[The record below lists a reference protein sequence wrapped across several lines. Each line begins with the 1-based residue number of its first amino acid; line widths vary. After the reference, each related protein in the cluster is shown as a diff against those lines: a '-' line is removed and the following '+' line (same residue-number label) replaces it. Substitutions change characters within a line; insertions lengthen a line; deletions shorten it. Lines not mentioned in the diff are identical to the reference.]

1 MKKHLK
7 RLLTAV
13 IALAL
18 VITSMESVRAVSS
31 SIQLGKATKT
41 NAYIAGVSFNYKKT
55 TGGTYVYCLSR
66 HKNVAQNIKAN
77 LVNNSKYVD
86 GGVLHIIKN
95 GYPNKSITGD
105 KAKDYYI
112 TQTAVWW
119 YLDKAKGASNLGND
133 FKQTGS
139 DKYTNWF
146 R

>member
-55 TGGTYVYCLSR
+55 TGGTYVYCS
-66 HKNVAQNIKAN
+66 
-77 LVNNSKYVD
+77 
-86 GGVLHIIKN
+86 GC
-95 GYPNKSITGD
+95 
-105 KAKDYYI
+105 
-112 TQTAVWW
+112 
-119 YLDKAKGASNLGND
+119 
-133 FKQTGS
+133 
-139 DKYTNWF
+139 
-146 R
+146 